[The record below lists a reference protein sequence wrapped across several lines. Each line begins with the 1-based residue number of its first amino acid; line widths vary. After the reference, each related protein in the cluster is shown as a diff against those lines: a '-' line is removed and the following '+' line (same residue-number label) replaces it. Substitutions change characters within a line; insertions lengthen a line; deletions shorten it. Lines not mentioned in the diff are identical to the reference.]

1 MRQPL
6 NLKGPPKIDPS
17 SIHKILLIRLRR
29 IGDIILTTPSIQV
42 LREHFPH
49 ADISFIVEE
58 PYKELVEGNKDLNRV
73 IVHKKSPKLKEFL
86 KSIQRIR
93 REKFDVVIDFHGGP
107 RASLLTL
114 FARARFKIGYQIK
127 YKSFIYNIKVPRKP
141 QEGYIHSA
149 ENHINLVKSLGIR
162 VRSSPSLH
170 LPEATKEQIEKIKR
184 MITEHHLE
192 RSKMIIIHIGA
203 GNEFRQWGKDKF
215 VELTHLLSQIPKTK
229 IILVGT
235 PEDQKIEEHIL
246 KMSSAPIISL
256 IGKLTLNELKLF
268 IARSF
273 LFIGVDSGPMHIA
286 AATSTPLV
294 ALFGPNLSTINAPWK
309 ANAVVIEKKL
319 DCRPCDQRRCIYKDI
334 RCLRSITAEEVYQ
347 ACLRFV

>member
-58 PYKELVEGNKDLNRV
+58 PYKELVEGNKNLDRV

-93 REKFDVVIDFHGGP
+93 REKFDVVVDFHGGP

-114 FARARFKIGYQIK
+114 FARARLKIGYQIK

-184 MITEHHLE
+184 IIAEHNLEQLKIITL
-192 RSKMIIIHIGA
+192 HIGA

-215 VELTHLLSQIPKTK
+215 VDF
-229 IILVGT
+229 V
-235 PEDQKIEEHIL
+235 
-246 KMSSAPIISL
+246 
-256 IGKLTLNELKLF
+256 IGSYCYNFTEFYSN
-268 IARSF
+268 SF
-273 LFIGVDSGPMHIA
+273 SD
-286 AATSTPLV
+286 
-294 ALFGPNLSTINAPWK
+294 
-309 ANAVVIEKKL
+309 
-319 DCRPCDQRRCIYKDI
+319 
-334 RCLRSITAEEVYQ
+334 
-347 ACLRFV
+347 